1 MQIFVL
7 AEMPVVCNV
16 VPMER
21 TISSELL
28 SAKLAEALTAPPA
41 AITRRDIRLPK
52 IPGKPLAV
60 IGVRRGGKT
69 SFLHQQRTNRIA
81 GGRPRESQLML
92 GLEDE
97 RLIGMTALD
106 LGWIIEEHT
115 RQYPTIRADGLL
127 SLYLDEI
134 QTVDGWESLIHRLVE
149 AKDVEVVISGSS
161 AKLLSQ
167 EVATAAR
174 GRLLEVLVHP
184 FSFREALRHSAEE
197 PMGPWH
203 GLGPVERA
211 ALDSRLRDY
220 LRTGGFPEAQGV
232 AFRDRA
238 RLLTGYVDT
247 MVLRD
252 VIERHNV
259 TNPTA
264 LRALQRHLLA
274 TPGGNF
280 TVHKFYNFL
289 KSQGVAIGKDTL
301 HAYLSH
307 LQDAFLIRVLDMHSA
322 SEKQRMVNPR
332 KVYPVDAGLIPL
344 YEPPGRE
351 HRGRALETAV
361 LLELERREY
370 AVTWLRV
377 DEDREVDFFA
387 TRAGE
392 SSLLVQVCLDTT
404 HDSTWDREVRALETA
419 AARHPGAEAVL
430 ITQDQSPPTRSL
442 PGTLQWYS
450 AAQWL
455 LG

>member
-1 MQIFVL
+1 MK
-7 AEMPVVCNV
+7 
-16 VPMER
+16 R
-21 TISSELL
+21 TIAPELL
-28 SAKLAEALTAPPA
+28 RAKLAESLTAPPPVL
-41 AITRRDIRLPK
+41 TRRDIRLPG

-69 SFLHQQRTNRIA
+69 SFLHNLRADRIA

-97 RLIGMTALD
+97 RLVGMTALD
-106 LGWIIEEHT
+106 LGWVIAEHAS
-115 RQYPTIRADGLL
+115 QYPAIRPNGLL

-134 QTVDGWESLIHRLVE
+134 QIVDGWESLVHRLVE
-149 AKDVEVVISGSS
+149 AKDVEVVVSGSS
-161 AKLLSQ
+161 AKLLSR

-184 FSFREALRHSAEE
+184 FSFREALRHAKAE
-197 PMGPWH
+197 PVGPWH
-203 GLGPVERA
+203 GLDPAERA
-211 ALDSRLRDY
+211 ALDARLRDY

-232 AFRDRA
+232 DVRDRA

-264 LRALQRHLLA
+264 LRALQRHLLS
-274 TPGGNF
+274 TPGGSF
-280 TVHKFYNFL
+280 TVNKFYNFL
-289 KSQGVAIGKDTL
+289 KSQGGSIGKDTL

-307 LQDAFLIRVLDMHSA
+307 LQDAFLVRLLDMHSA

-332 KVYPVDAGLIPL
+332 KVYPIDAGLIPL
-344 YEPPGRE
+344 YEQPGRA

-377 DEDREVDFFA
+377 DDDREVDFFA
-387 TRAGE
+387 VRPGE
-392 SSLLVQVCLDTT
+392 PPLLVQVCLDTAE
-404 HDSTWDREVRALETA
+404 DSTWQREVRALEA
-419 AARHPGAEAVL
+419 ASATYADSVAVL
-430 ITQDQSPPTRSL
+430 ITQDQSPPTRRL

>member
-1 MQIFVL
+1 
-7 AEMPVVCNV
+7 
-16 VPMER
+16 MER
-21 TISSELL
+21 TISPDLL
-28 SAKLAEALTAPPA
+28 RAKLAEALSAPPPDL
-41 AITRRDIRLPK
+41 TRRDVRLPG
-52 IPGKPLAV
+52 IAGKPLAV

-69 SFLHQQRTNRIA
+69 SFLHQRRADRIA

-106 LGWIIEEHT
+106 LGWVIEEHA
-115 RQYPTIRADGLL
+115 RQFPTIRAEGLL

-134 QTVDGWESLIHRLVE
+134 QIVDGWESLVHRLVD
-149 AKDVEVVISGSS
+149 AKNVEVIVSGSS

-167 EVATAAR
+167 EVATAVR

-184 FSFREALRHSAEE
+184 FSFREVLRHANAEPVE
-197 PMGPWH
+197 PWH
-203 GLGPVERA
+203 GLSPAERA
-211 ALDSRLRDY
+211 DLDARLRDY
-220 LRTGGFPEAQGV
+220 LKTGGFPEAQGTEL
-232 AFRDRA
+232 RDRA

-252 VIERHNV
+252 VIERHKV

-264 LRALQRHLLA
+264 LRALQRHLLS
-274 TPGGNF
+274 TPGGSF

-289 KSQGVAIGKDTL
+289 RSQGVPIGKDTL
-301 HAYLSH
+301 HTYLDH
-307 LQDAFLIRVLDMHSA
+307 LQDAFLVRVLDMHSA

-344 YEPPGRE
+344 YEQPGRE

-370 AVTWLRV
+370 SVAWLRV
-377 DEDREVDFFA
+377 GGDREVDFFA
-387 TRAGE
+387 TRPGE
-392 SSLLVQVCLDTT
+392 PPLLVQVCLDTS
-404 HDSTWDREVRALETA
+404 DDAKWEREVRALEVA
-419 AARHPGAEAVL
+419 ATSHPYAVALL
-430 ITQDQSPPTRSL
+430 ITQDQSPPTRQL
-442 PGTLQWYS
+442 PGMLQWYS